1 MAQEGE
7 HSMQLL
13 SQKIIGME
21 TERDQA
27 LKIYTTSMKQIED
40 DAKTKLDDL
49 HAAMQVKNNESEI
62 LNAQITLKNGE
73 IAHLLEEISR
83 LRDLNRQKMKKLET
97 ASATEQN
104 ALNAEIADHKKHI
117 QQLKRNLHELE
128 SQLADDEAAHQL
140 QQQISAR

>member
-1 MAQEGE
+1 LAQEGE
-7 HSMQLL
+7 HSMQML

-27 LKIYTTSMKQIED
+27 LKNYTTSMKQIED

-73 IAHLLEEISR
+73 ITHLLEEVSR

-97 ASATEQN
+97 ANAAEQN
-104 ALNAEIADHKKHI
+104 ALNAEITDYKKNI

-128 SQLADDEAAHQL
+128 SQLADDEAAH
-140 QQQISAR
+140 